1 MFLLVYLFVHSEPM
15 DRAFYG
21 VEMRHQDTPAPR
33 IYPLLLL
40 AVGRK
45 HTAPRF
51 RSPRIC
57 PLLLLMFGRK
67 HTAPRFLSPRICSL
81 LLLAVGHK
89 HTAPRFRSPRVY
101 PLLLLAVGRKHTA
114 PRFRSPRVYPLLL
127 LAVGCKHTVPRLPTP
142 QVGSVF
148 RPRQHPTTPLDA
160 QDTASKSFLTSSLSP
175 SGTVLFLPHRHI
187 RYVYIRC
194 FPYRQ
199 AAAYRVSFA
208 PP

>member
-1 MFLLVYLFVHSEPM
+1 MFLLVYLFVHSGPM
-15 DRAFYG
+15 DLAFYG
-21 VEMRHQDTPAPR
+21 AETRHQDTPAPR
-33 IYPLLLL
+33 IYSLLLL

-51 RSPRIC
+51 RSPRIYPLLLLAVGHKHAAPRFRSPRIC
-57 PLLLLMFGRK
+57 PLLLFTVGRK
-67 HTAPRFLSPRICSL
+67 HTAPRFLSPRICPL

-89 HTAPRFRSPRVY
+89 HVI
-101 PLLLLAVGRKHTA
+101 
-114 PRFRSPRVYPLLL
+114 
-127 LAVGCKHTVPRLPTP
+127 PRLPSP

-160 QDTASKSFLTSSLSP
+160 QETASKSFLTSSLSP

-187 RYVYIRC
+187 RYVYIRR

-199 AAAYRVSFA
+199 AAAYRVSSA
-208 PP
+208 RP

>member
-1 MFLLVYLFVHSEPM
+1 MFLLVYLFVHSGPM
-15 DRAFYG
+15 DLAFYG
-21 VEMRHQDTPAPR
+21 AETRHQDTPAPR
-33 IYPLLLL
+33 IYSLLLL

-51 RSPRIC
+51 RSPRIY
-57 PLLLLMFGRK
+57 P
-67 HTAPRFLSPRICSL
+67 L

-89 HTAPRFRSPRVY
+89 HVI
-101 PLLLLAVGRKHTA
+101 
-114 PRFRSPRVYPLLL
+114 
-127 LAVGCKHTVPRLPTP
+127 PRLPSP

-160 QDTASKSFLTSSLSP
+160 QETASKSFLTSSLSP

-187 RYVYIRC
+187 RYVYIRR

-199 AAAYRVSFA
+199 AAAYRVSSA
-208 PP
+208 RP

>member
-51 RSPRIC
+51 RSPRVYPLLLLAIGHKHAAPRFRSPRIC
-57 PLLLLMFGRK
+57 PLLLF
-67 HTAPRFLSPRICSL
+67 T
-81 LLLAVGHK
+81 VGCK
-89 HTAPRFRSPRVY
+89 HTAPRFRSPRIC
-101 PLLLLAVGRKHTA
+101 PLLLLAVGRKHTT
-114 PRFRSPRVYPLLL
+114 PRFCSPRICPLLL
-127 LAVGCKHTVPRLPTP
+127 LAVGHKHVIPRLPSP

-160 QDTASKSFLTSSLSP
+160 QETASKSFLTSSLSP

>member
-1 MFLLVYLFVHSEPM
+1 MFLLVYLFVHSGPM
-15 DRAFYG
+15 DLAFYG
-21 VEMRHQDTPAPR
+21 AEMRHQGTPVPR

-51 RSPRIC
+51 RSPR
-57 PLLLLMFGRK
+57 
-67 HTAPRFLSPRICSL
+67 
-81 LLLAVGHK
+81 
-89 HTAPRFRSPRVY
+89 VY
-101 PLLLLAVGRKHTA
+101 P
-114 PRFRSPRVYPLLL
+114 PLL

-175 SGTVLFLPHRHI
+175 FGTALFLPHRHI
-187 RYVYIRC
+187 RCAYIRC
-194 FPYRQ
+194 FPYRL
-199 AAAYRVSFA
+199 AAAYRVSSA
-208 PP
+208 RP

>member
-1 MFLLVYLFVHSEPM
+1 MRIKNGYSQCSCWCICSFIVGQRVWL
-15 DRAFYG
+15 FYG
-21 VEMRHQDTPAPR
+21 AETRHQGTPTPR

-51 RSPRIC
+51 RSPRIY
-57 PLLLLMFGRK
+57 PLLLLAAGCK
-67 HTAPRFLSPRICSL
+67 HTAPRF
-81 LLLAVGHK
+81 H
-89 HTAPRFRSPRVY
+89 SPRVY

-114 PRFRSPRVYPLLL
+114 
-127 LAVGCKHTVPRLPTP
+127 PRLPTP

-160 QDTASKSFLTSSLSP
+160 QETASKSIVTSSLSP

-187 RYVYIRC
+187 RYAYIRC

-199 AAAYRVSFA
+199 AAAYRVSSA

>member
-1 MFLLVYLFVHSEPM
+1 MFLLVYLFVHSGPM
-15 DRAFYG
+15 DLAFYG
-21 VEMRHQDTPAPR
+21 AETRHQDTPAPR
-33 IYPLLLL
+33 VYPLLLL
-40 AVGRK
+40 AAGCK

-51 RSPRIC
+51 
-57 PLLLLMFGRK
+57 
-67 HTAPRFLSPRICSL
+67 HSPRICSL
-81 LLLAVGHK
+81 LLLAVGCK
-89 HTAPRFRSPRVY
+89 HTAPRFHSPRVY

-114 PRFRSPRVYPLLL
+114 P
-127 LAVGCKHTVPRLPTP
+127 KLPTP

-160 QDTASKSFLTSSLSP
+160 QETASKSIVTSSLSP
-175 SGTVLFLPHRHI
+175 FGTVLFLPHRHI

-199 AAAYRVSFA
+199 AAAYRVSSA

>member
-1 MFLLVYLFVHSEPM
+1 MFLLVYLFVHSGPM
-15 DRAFYG
+15 GLAFYG

-33 IYPLLLL
+33 I
-40 AVGRK
+40 
-45 HTAPRF
+45 
-51 RSPRIC
+51 C
-57 PLLLLMFGRK
+57 PL
-67 HTAPRFLSPRICSL
+67 S
-81 LLLAVGHK
+81 
-89 HTAPRFRSPRVY
+89 
-101 PLLLLAVGRKHTA
+101 LLAVGRKHTA

-148 RPRQHPTTPLDA
+148 RPRQHPTTQLDA
-160 QDTASKSFLTSSLSP
+160 QETASKSIVTSSLSP

-187 RYVYIRC
+187 RYAYIRC

-199 AAAYRVSFA
+199 AAAYRVSSA

>member
-1 MFLLVYLFVHSEPM
+1 MFLLVYLFVHSGPM
-15 DRAFYG
+15 GLAFYG

-45 HTAPRF
+45 NTA
-51 RSPRIC
+51 
-57 PLLLLMFGRK
+57 
-67 HTAPRFLSPRICSL
+67 T
-81 LLLAVGHK
+81 
-89 HTAPRFRSPRVY
+89 RFRSPRVY

-114 PRFRSPRVYPLLL
+114 
-127 LAVGCKHTVPRLPTP
+127 PRLPTP

-160 QDTASKSFLTSSLSP
+160 QETASKSFLTSSLSP

-187 RYVYIRC
+187 RYAYIRC
-194 FPYRQ
+194 LPYR
-199 AAAYRVSFA
+199 
-208 PP
+208 

>member
-1 MFLLVYLFVHSEPM
+1 MFLLVYLFVHSGPM
-15 DRAFYG
+15 DLAFYG
-21 VEMRHQDTPAPR
+21 AETRHQDTPAPR
-33 IYPLLLL
+33 VYPLLLL
-40 AVGRK
+40 AAGCK

-51 RSPRIC
+51 
-57 PLLLLMFGRK
+57 
-67 HTAPRFLSPRICSL
+67 H
-81 LLLAVGHK
+81 
-89 HTAPRFRSPRVY
+89 SPRVY

-114 PRFRSPRVYPLLL
+114 P
-127 LAVGCKHTVPRLPTP
+127 KLPTP

-160 QDTASKSFLTSSLSP
+160 QETASKSIVTSRLSP
-175 SGTVLFLPHRHI
+175 FGTVLFLPHRHI

-199 AAAYRVSFA
+199 AAAYRVSSA